1 MEKTFLKTFFKS
13 SSGGILSIE
22 TFLETSDF
30 SVLEIESGS
39 WFCIYIDLLV
49 LSIRE
54 KSSVRFAVAL
64 KDIGLLL
71 PSILSIENVFVAI
84 LFGLLSRLSSSRAV

>member
-1 MEKTFLKTFFKS
+1 MSNKKYFLEVISELETFRRSSLFFEIFSAEKQLLEIFSVEKTFLKTFFKS

-39 WFCIYIDLLV
+39 WFCIYIDLLYQA
-49 LSIRE
+49 
-54 KSSVRFAVAL
+54 F
-64 KDIGLLL
+64 
-71 PSILSIENVFVAI
+71 
-84 LFGLLSRLSSSRAV
+84 